1 MYAKFKYSS
10 AKKKSA
16 AGQFPPRRS
25 SVSAIRYYSVSRLF
39 LAERTIAFHEFVV
52 LKGFTLPRVSLRWLK
67 KHCPQIAFGLV
78 FVGRIAR
85 KAARPLCHSPHF
97 YFSLF
102 DASKKDF
109 FFFPNVRVHCLNFF
123 LRSQKQEVVK
133 RKRERETSAGLTRQ

>member
-10 AKKKSA
+10 ARKKSA
-16 AGQFPPRRS
+16 AGQFSPRRS

-52 LKGFTLPRVSLRWLK
+52 LKGFTSLRVSLRWLK

-85 KAARPLCHSPHF
+85 KAARPLCHSTHF

-109 FFFPNVRVHCLNFF
+109 FFQMCVCIVLISFF
-123 LRSQKQEVVK
+123 APKN
-133 RKRERETSAGLTRQ
+133 RKL